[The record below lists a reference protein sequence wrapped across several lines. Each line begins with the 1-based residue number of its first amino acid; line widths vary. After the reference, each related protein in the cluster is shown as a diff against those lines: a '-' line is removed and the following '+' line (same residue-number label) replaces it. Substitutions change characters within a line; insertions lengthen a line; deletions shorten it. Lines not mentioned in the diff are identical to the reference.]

1 MDAVTLRA
9 IRVHFELT
17 QEQFAEKLGM
27 SKSAISAVE
36 TGKRVATGSLRVKI
50 ARAFEIDDSLIDTIH
65 KAKTAEKLVF

>member
-9 IRVHFELT
+9 IRVHFGLT
-17 QEQFAEKLGM
+17 QQQFAKRLGM

-36 TGKRVATGSLRVKI
+36 TGKREITGSLRVKI

-65 KAKTAEKLVF
+65 KAKVAEQLVF